1 MRAADLTGLDGQD
14 VVVTEKLD
22 GENTTLYRD
31 GLHARSLD
39 SAHHPS
45 RAWLKALHARIAAR
59 IPEGYRVCGEN
70 VFARHSIAY
79 RALESWFY
87 AFSVWD
93 GDGRCLD
100 WDATTRFAGDLGVP
114 LPAALFR
121 GSRRIGCAL
130 PDADLDLVV
139 ALPGPVGGR
148 SGDGELGRG
157 RRGPDVAV
165 TAPPLQPP
173 TNGGDGQAKMASRF
187 RSIQ

>member
-1 MRAADLTGLDGQD
+1 MCGSGGRLHAHLTLGKVADPTQVVGAWAASVGRLEVEVGELVLLSRRGDGPMEPRGFVALGTGLCRAPEPRAADVAEHASVRAAER
-14 VVVTEKLD
+14 VV
-22 GENTTLYRD
+22 
-31 GLHARSLD
+31 
-39 SAHHPS
+39 S
-45 RAWLKALHARIAAR
+45 RLRAAL
-59 IPEGYRVCGEN
+59 PEGEVH
-70 VFARHSIAY
+70 V
-79 RALESWFY
+79 
-87 AFSVWD
+87 
-93 GDGRCLD
+93 
-100 WDATTRFAGDLGVP
+100 T
-114 LPAALFR
+114 